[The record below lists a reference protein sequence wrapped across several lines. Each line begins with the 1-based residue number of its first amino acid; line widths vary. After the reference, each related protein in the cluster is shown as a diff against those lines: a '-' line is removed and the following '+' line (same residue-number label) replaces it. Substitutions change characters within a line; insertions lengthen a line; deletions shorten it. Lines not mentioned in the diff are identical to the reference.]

1 MTPDFPDIVQ
11 CFRFEGEFLRAYAY
25 GTGHINDTYAAEF
38 KRQNGAKHRY
48 LLQRINHDVFQRPEE
63 LMANIECVIR
73 HLQEKIKNAGGD
85 PQREALSL
93 IPTFSGGTYCRTADG
108 NYWRA
113 FILIEKAQAYEVAE
127 SPQHV
132 YHAARAF
139 GSFQKMLADFPAD
152 RLHETI
158 PNFHHTQRRY
168 EAFVSAVERDAANR
182 ASTVRPEID
191 FVEQR
196 VGEMPILVDLLAQG
210 LLPERVTHNDTKFNN
225 VMIDDETG
233 EAVCVIDLDTV
244 MPGSALYDFGD
255 AVRAAANTAA
265 EDEQDLA
272 KVAFDME
279 IFEYLSHGYLD
290 TSREFLTQTELDY
303 LAFSARLMTFECGMR
318 FLADHLDGDIYFKI
332 HRQNHN
338 LDRCRTQ
345 FKLVQEMESQFDR
358 MLRIVDHYR

>member
-1 MTPDFPDIVQ
+1 
-11 CFRFEGEFLRAYAY
+11 
-25 GTGHINDTYAAEF
+25 
-38 KRQNGAKHRY
+38 
-48 LLQRINHDVFQRPEE
+48 
-63 LMANIECVIR
+63 MANIEYVIR
-73 HLQEKIKNAGGD
+73 HLQEKISSAGGD
-85 PQREALSL
+85 PQREALCL

-108 NYWRA
+108 SYWRA

-182 ASTVRPEID
+182 ASAVQPEID

-196 VGEMPILVDLLAQG
+196 VAEMPVLVNLLAQG

-255 AVRAAANTAA
+255 AVRAAANTAP
-265 EDEQDLA
+265 EDEQNLA
-272 KVAFDME
+272 NVAFDIE
-279 IFEYLSHGYLD
+279 IFERLSHGYLD

-318 FLADHLDGDIYFKI
+318 FLADHLDGDIYFKV

-345 FKLVQEMESQFDR
+345 FKLVQEMESQFDQ
-358 MLRIVDHYR
+358 MLRIVDDYR

>member
-1 MTPDFPDIVQ
+1 MVPDFPDVVQ
-11 CFRFEGEFLRAYAY
+11 RFRFEGEFLRAYPY
-25 GTGHINDTYAAEF
+25 GSGHINDTYAAEF
-38 KRQNGAKHRY
+38 GRDHGAKHRY
-48 LLQRINHDVFQRPEE
+48 LLQRINHDVFKRPEE
-63 LMANIECVIR
+63 LMENIESVIR
-73 HLQEKIKNAGGD
+73 HLQEKISSAGGD
-85 PQREALSL
+85 PKRESLTL
-93 IPTFSGGTYCRTADG
+93 IPTLLNTSYCRTADG

-113 FILIEKAQAYEVAE
+113 FVLIEGAQTYEVAE

-139 GSFQKMLADFPAD
+139 GGFQKLLSDFPVD

-168 EAFVSAVERDAANR
+168 EDFVRSVERDSANR
-182 ASTVRPEID
+182 ASAVRSEID

-196 VGEMPILVDLLAQG
+196 VGDMSVLVELLAQG
-210 LLPERVTHNDTKFNN
+210 QIPERVTHNDTKFNN
-225 VMIDDETG
+225 VMIDDQTG

-255 AVRAAANTAA
+255 AVRAAANTAP
-265 EDEQDLA
+265 EDERDLT
-272 KVAFDME
+272 KVSFDME
-279 IFEYLSHGYLD
+279 IFEYLTHGYLD
-290 TSREFLTQTELDY
+290 TSREFLTQAELDY

-338 LDRCRTQ
+338 LDRSRTQ
-345 FKLVQEMESQFDR
+345 FKLVEEMESQFDQ
-358 MLRIVDHYR
+358 MLRIVTEYC